1 MADSAISNENKDD
14 AGETI
19 THVDGE
25 AELKSLLSLLY
36 TQLDSAETRALS
48 IFQLASNR
56 IENDLQS
63 MRAQLNEKERVL
75 RTQIANNLRT
85 AMEVS
90 FSTRKWAS
98 TICEE
103 SLGSVEHGIIIEN
116 EPALQDELPCD
127 EVPVVVE
134 PKQTSGRF
142 SFILAELNSEVKRV
156 QEQLDT
162 PVKVVIDEL
171 FGGTCDVPN

>member
-90 FSTRKWAS
+90 FSTRK
-98 TICEE
+98 
-103 SLGSVEHGIIIEN
+103 
-116 EPALQDELPCD
+116 
-127 EVPVVVE
+127 
-134 PKQTSGRF
+134 
-142 SFILAELNSEVKRV
+142 
-156 QEQLDT
+156 
-162 PVKVVIDEL
+162 
-171 FGGTCDVPN
+171 

>member
-1 MADSAISNENKDD
+1 
-14 AGETI
+14 
-19 THVDGE
+19 
-25 AELKSLLSLLY
+25 
-36 TQLDSAETRALS
+36 
-48 IFQLASNR
+48 
-56 IENDLQS
+56 
-63 MRAQLNEKERVL
+63 
-75 RTQIANNLRT
+75 
-85 AMEVS
+85 
-90 FSTRKWAS
+90 
-98 TICEE
+98 
-103 SLGSVEHGIIIEN
+103 VEHGIIIEN

-171 FGGTCDVPN
+171 FGGTCDVPNWSGTDKLNEKIAKLERKVKLQQTVIKNIRSREKKAGRIAPTDLK